1 LKGCIEWP
9 GSFSSTLARSDWPA
23 HGPGTTEVDQCRAWL
38 AHIETSTADPVIPA
52 IADYEVRRELIRL
65 RATAKLRRLDALR
78 GRFGCVPFDVG
89 ATDQAAEYWALI
101 RRGGMPTAGDEALD
115 ADALIAGLAA
125 TLDGLSDTVT
135 IATSNVR
142 HFTRFPGI
150 TAELWSNIT

>member
-1 LKGCIEWP
+1 MARFILLDAGP
-9 GSFSSTLARSDWPA
+9 LGLACSR
-23 HGPGTTEVDQCRAWL
+23 PGTAEVDKCRAWL
-38 AHIETSTADPVIPA
+38 AHIETSTADTVIPT

-78 GRFGCVPFDVG
+78 GRFGCVPIELEAFDR
-89 ATDQAAEYWALI
+89 AAEFWALI

-125 TLDGLSDTVT
+125 TLGGLSDTVT

-142 HFTRFPGI
+142 HFSRFPGVK
-150 TAELWSNIT
+150 AELWSNII